1 MSIGAWHC
9 CGLGWNATIKPVPTM
24 SLAIQIDRFGG
35 PEVLTAIDTT
45 PPPPGSEEITVRH
58 RAIGLN
64 YIDTY
69 HRSGLYPIPLPSG
82 LGLEAAG
89 TVEAAG
95 AQVTGLQVGDRIAYA
110 GGPIGAYSEVRTLPA
125 AKVVKL
131 PEDITDDTAAALML
145 KGMTAYYLLHLTY
158 SVKPGTV
165 LLTHAAAGGVG
176 SVLVPWA
183 RHLGATVI
191 GTAGGVTK
199 CTLASAYGCHHVIDY
214 RSQDIVAEVR
224 RLTEERGVDV
234 VYDSVGKDTFEAS
247 LDCLKRRGMFVSFGN
262 ASGKPP
268 AIEPGTLASKG
279 SLFLTRPT
287 LGDYTTTRRELN
299 AAASA
304 LFDVVRRGIVKA
316 DIRQRYPLRDAARAH
331 VDLAARKTT
340 GTTLLIP

>member
-1 MSIGAWHC
+1 
-9 CGLGWNATIKPVPTM
+9 
-24 SLAIQIDRFGG
+24 
-35 PEVLTAIDTT
+35 
-45 PPPPGSEEITVRH
+45 VRH
-58 RAIGLN
+58 GAIGLN

-89 TVEAAG
+89 TVEAVG
-95 AQVTGLQVGDRIAYA
+95 AQVTEVQAGDRVAYA
-110 GGPIGAYSEVRTLPA
+110 SGPIGAYSEARTLPTA
-125 AKVVKL
+125 RVVKL
-131 PEDITDDTAAALML
+131 PVDITDDTAAALML

-158 SVKPGTV
+158 PVKPGTV

-191 GTAGGVTK
+191 GTAGGAAK
-199 CTLASAYGCHHVIDY
+199 CTLASEYGCHHVIDY

-224 RLTEERGVDV
+224 RLTEGQGVDV

-268 AIEPGTLASKG
+268 AIEPGTLSAKG

-287 LGDYTTTRRELN
+287 LGDYTTTRKELDT
-299 AAASA
+299 AARA
-304 LFDVVRRGIVKA
+304 LFDVVRHGIVKA
-316 DIRQRYPLRDAARAH
+316 DVRQRYPLRDAARAH
-331 VDLAARKTT
+331 ADLEARKTT

>member
-1 MSIGAWHC
+1 M
-9 CGLGWNATIKPVPTM
+9 P
-24 SLAIQIDRFGG
+24 LAIRIDRFGG
-35 PEVLTAIDTT
+35 PEVLTVFDTA
-45 PPPPGSEEITVRH
+45 PPPPGAQEITVRH
-58 RAIGLN
+58 GAIGLN
-64 YIDTY
+64 YIDIY

-89 TVEAAG
+89 TVETVG
-95 AQVTGLQVGDRIAYA
+95 AQVTELQAGDRVAYA
-110 GGPIGAYSEVRTLPA
+110 SGPIGAYCQARTLPTA
-125 AKVVKL
+125 QVVKL

-158 SVKPGTV
+158 PVKPGTI

-191 GTAGGVTK
+191 GTAGGAAK
-199 CTLASAYGCHHVIDY
+199 CALASEYGCHHVIDY
-214 RSQDIVAEVR
+214 RSQDIVTEVR
-224 RLTEERGVDV
+224 RLTAGHGVDV

-247 LDCLKRRGMFVSFGN
+247 LNCLKRRGMFVSFGN

-268 AIEPGTLASKG
+268 AIEPGTLAAKG

-287 LGDYTTTRRELN
+287 LGDYTATRKELDT
-299 AAASA
+299 AAHA

-316 DIRQRYPLRDAARAH
+316 DVRQRYPLRDAAQAH
-331 VDLAARKTT
+331 ADLEARKTT
-340 GTTLLIP
+340 GTTLLMP